1 LPGVEVV
8 VQKDEF
14 DSAGEAQRRKL
25 RAYAKRLR
33 EEPFLGDRIPRDR
46 IPKSLRT
53 LPNLFRLELPD
64 GWRALYTVAGSPVAG
79 TQVRVVWIGDHTR
92 YNRLFGYR

>member
-1 LPGVEVV
+1 MSPIEVV
-8 VQKDEF
+8 VAKDEF
-14 DSAGEAQRRKL
+14 DAAGDAQRRKL

-33 EEPFLGDRIPRDR
+33 EEPFLGDRITRDLV
-46 IPKSLRT
+46 PKSMRG
-53 LPNLFRLELPD
+53 LPNLFRLELPA
-64 GWRALYTVAGSPVAG
+64 GWRALYTVAGSPAVG